1 MLLPDWAVLNA
12 AIDWLAHG
20 LLEPVLVA
28 DRPVH
33 AGDHA
38 HHHRGRHDLPAPR
51 PGAPRDG
58 PARHPFAFLP
68 LLAVAGHRHGHQGMG
83 RHPPQ
88 APRQVRN
95 RGRPAQPAD
104 PRHRNRA
111 LARRRAVPRGSQEQG
126 NHGQVRPRHAQ
137 RLDRAQPVHP
147 LQLAGRGPDADPER
161 GPVRRH
167 RPVGLGGADAVD
179 PDHGRRHHQR
189 HRPLLGLPQLRGA
202 GRQHQHLALG
212 PDHRWRRAAQQ
223 PPHLPDVGQVLGQ
236 EVRVRHR
243 LGLHLADE
251 QDRLGQGQEG
261 AAQAAAG
268 RHQAGGR
275 REDAGGA

>member
-12 AIDWLAHG
+12 AIDWLG
-20 LLEPVLVA
+20 QRPVEPVLVA
-28 DRPVH
+28 GRPVH

-38 HHHRGRHDLPAPR
+38 HHHRRPSPSSCTAPR
-51 PGAPRDG
+51 RTGRMDLHADPVAL
-58 PARHPFAFLP
+58 LP

-88 APRQVRN
+88 APRQVRD

-104 PRHRNRA
+104 PRHRRPCCWRGAELYRA
-111 LARRRAVPRGSQEQG
+111 ESKNKETMA
-126 NHGQVRPRHAQ
+126 QVRPRHAR

-147 LQLAGRGPDADPER
+147 LQLAGRGPDADPQR
-161 GPVRRH
+161 GAVRRA
-167 RPVGLGGADAVD
+167 RPGRLGRADAVD
-179 PDHGRRHHQR
+179 PDHRRRHHQR

-243 LGLHLADE
+243 LGLH
-251 QDRLGQGQEG
+251 QR
-261 AAQAAAG
+261 
-268 RHQAGGR
+268 
-275 REDAGGA
+275 